1 MLRARVFCVYVYW
14 VGEVEVP
21 DRWELVGPLIGTTVP
36 GSLGMCRRRL
46 AIAGSLERC
55 GLSDR
60 RWYIDL
66 LGHVGWLVNVV
77 VSIGLHSRALFV
89 VLCRGH
95 LGVAVVLGSVL
106 WFGRY
111 LLLFG
116 TLRRGIGALWW
127 CSVACTWL
135 GWIFWIVWICCI
147 QPVFWLAHGALC
159 LLRVVTRICLV

>member
-1 MLRARVFCVYVYW
+1 MDVL
-14 VGEVEVP
+14 
-21 DRWELVGPLIGTTVP
+21 DRWELVGLSIGTTVP
-36 GSLGMCRRRL
+36 GSLGMCQRRL

-60 RWYIDL
+60 RWYMDL

-77 VSIGLHSRALFV
+77 VSIGLHSRTLFV

-95 LGVAVVLGSVL
+95 LVVAVVVGSLL

-116 TLRRGIGALWW
+116 TWHHGIGALWW
-127 CSVACTWL
+127 CSVACTWS
-135 GWIFWIVWICCI
+135 GWIF
-147 QPVFWLAHGALC
+147 
-159 LLRVVTRICLV
+159 